1 MRFPKL
7 ILTAA
12 VAVALT
18 MVGATG
24 CSSNDPEST
33 VDPSKPYNDADVT
46 FATDMIQ
53 HHAQALQMVDLTLGK
68 HLDPQVAALAEEI
81 RSAQTPQIE
90 RMVGFLNRWDKQPIP
105 ETARDHANAHGDGG
119 PHIDGDMPG
128 VMSVQDMK
136 ALEAAKGPDFKT
148 KWLTMMIEHHQ
159 GAIEMA
165 VAEKNDGEDKK
176 ATVLAS
182 DIVTSQQAQVKTMQG
197 LLAP

>member
-18 MVGATG
+18 MVVATG
-24 CSSNDPEST
+24 CSSSDPAST

-46 FATDMIQ
+46 FATGMIQ

-68 HLDPQVAALAEEI
+68 DLDPKVAALAEEI
-81 RSAQTPQIE
+81 RSAQTPEIE
-90 RMVGFLNRWDKQPIP
+90 QMVSFLNRWDRQPIP
-105 ETARDHANAHGDGG
+105 ETSRDHANAHD
-119 PHIDGDMPG
+119 DGDAHVDTSMPG
-128 VMSVQDMK
+128 MMPAKAMK
-136 ALEAAKGPDFKT
+136 ALEAAKGADWEA
-148 KWLTMMIEHHQ
+148 KWLTMMIEHHL
-159 GAIEMA
+159 GAIELA
-165 VAEKNDGEDKK
+165 AAEKRDGEDKK
-176 ATVLAS
+176 ATALAS